1 VLLLGLS
8 TGHKLGLALAA
19 AGFAGFS
26 LLVSMV
32 IPRWW
37 PQFPGKGLWFFL
49 VVSFLLFLGMLSA
62 VEIFGKESKSEAAA
76 ARTVKATEVDY
87 KIRLPKSQLTPGTYA
102 FDVANNGAV
111 PHNLT
116 VKGPG
121 VSEATPDIDPG
132 KSATVTV
139 GLKKGSYD
147 FYCSIPGHKQ
157 LGMDVKVTVP

>member
-26 LLVSMV
+26 LIVSMLL
-32 IPRWW
+32 PRWW

-49 VVSFLLFLGMLSA
+49 VVSVLLFIGMLAA
-62 VEIFGKESKSEAAA
+62 VEIFGKESKSAAA
-76 ARTVKATEVDY
+76 AGRTVKVTEVDY
-87 KIRLPKSQLTPGTYA
+87 KIRMAQTQLAPGTYA
-102 FDVANNGAV
+102 FEVTNDGAV

-121 VSEATPDIDPG
+121 ASEATPEINHG
-132 KSATVTV
+132 KLGSVTV
-139 GLKKGSYD
+139 VLKKG
-147 FYCSIPGHKQ
+147 C
-157 LGMDVKVTVP
+157 